1 MVYLCVNGDKYMK
14 AKFKTTCSECN
25 GPIKAGEEISKAS
38 SGKWVHKYCVAESE
52 ELP

>member
-1 MVYLCVNGDKYMK
+1 MFSKIMK

-25 GPIKAGEEISKAS
+25 SPIKAGEEITKIP
-38 SGKWVHKYCVAESE
+38 SGKWVHKYCAPESN